1 MADVDYAVCGH
12 SQSPEDTMVGV
23 SARTEGRRPYAVVAA
38 AVLVAA
44 VVAGVMLASRRA
56 RIDGETPE
64 ERIESIC
71 KLADKQP
78 WGAGDVL
85 AKAAVRESNDAV
97 RQTALIGLARFT
109 NARYRPVIEQCARD
123 ASVTVR
129 AAAATTLG
137 LYQDEAAAD
146 LLGKIAGSD
155 QDPKARI
162 AAVIGLGRNK
172 THKSIVWLVETAEGD
187 RNSKV
192 QVRAMRELYKKL
204 DMRYVGAGP
213 ARKDLWLDNL
223 EFVKGFDRVQ
233 EAFRLASRPLQRRPE
248 HLRTHS
254 EPEPNVPADE

>member
-1 MADVDYAVCGH
+1 MRFRTHVADVDYAVCGH

-109 NARYRPVIEQCARD
+109 NARYRPVIEQCAGCLRD
-123 ASVTVR
+123 GPR
-129 AAAATTLG
+129 
-137 LYQDEAAAD
+137 
-146 LLGKIAGSD
+146 
-155 QDPKARI
+155 R
-162 AAVIGLGRNK
+162 GRN
-172 THKSIVWLVETAEGD
+172 D
-187 RNSKV
+187 
-192 QVRAMRELYKKL
+192 
-204 DMRYVGAGP
+204 AGTLP
-213 ARKDLWLDNL
+213 
-223 EFVKGFDRVQ
+223 G
-233 EAFRLASRPLQRRPE
+233 
-248 HLRTHS
+248 
-254 EPEPNVPADE
+254 